1 MVIVIGDDAIGD
13 RVRSGESRRGV
24 LIVVVCCE
32 ERRKERTPLA
42 RRKSKMTS

>member
-1 MVIVIGDDAIGD
+1 
-13 RVRSGESRRGV
+13 VRSGESRRGV